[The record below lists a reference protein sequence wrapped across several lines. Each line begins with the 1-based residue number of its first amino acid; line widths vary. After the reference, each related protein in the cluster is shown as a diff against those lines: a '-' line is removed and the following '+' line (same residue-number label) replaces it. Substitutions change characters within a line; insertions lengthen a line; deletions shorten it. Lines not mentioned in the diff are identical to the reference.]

1 MYVDDGRNQWAWGY
15 CVESASVKSP
25 RDILVLMRVVEGR
38 ATTVTLRWLSMSK
51 VHTRKKAHLLYR
63 VVDAEGP
70 AENVMIEI
78 LKVLRDAFEW
88 AVEDGWSYK
97 RRLRFYHAFPFED
110 LSSVEAVRAFHSNI
124 FENPSVSGCKQKV
137 PEPE

>member
-38 ATTVTLRWLSMSK
+38 ARNVTLRLLSMSK
-51 VHTRKKAHLLYR
+51 VHTRKNACLLYG

-70 AENVMIEI
+70 AEDMMIEI
-78 LKVLRDAFEW
+78 LKVLHDAFEC

-97 RRLRFYHAFPFED
+97 RRLRSYHDFPFED
-110 LSSVEAVRAFHSNI
+110 LSSVEAVRAFHSI
-124 FENPSVSGCKQKV
+124 LFGSPGCKQKV